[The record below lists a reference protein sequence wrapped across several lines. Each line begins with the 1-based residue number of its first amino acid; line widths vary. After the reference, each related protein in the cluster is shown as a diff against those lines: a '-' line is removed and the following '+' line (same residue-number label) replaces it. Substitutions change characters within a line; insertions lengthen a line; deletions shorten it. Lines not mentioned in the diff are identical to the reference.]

1 MDLVVIGSS
10 NIDMIVYVPRIPKV
24 GETILGE
31 KSSMVFGGKGANQAV
46 TAVRVGG
53 DVCFISKVGRFTF
66 GKNMKK
72 NFEEEGLPVEYIL
85 TDEKESSGTA
95 HILVSD
101 KGENSIAVA
110 PGANMNLSPDD
121 IASFKS
127 TIIRSRVILVQLEIP
142 METVEYIASLAYQFN
157 IKLILNPAPAQKLS
171 ADLLRKLW
179 LLTPNESEAE
189 LLTGI
194 KIDNIESAKR
204 AGQALLNMNVENVI
218 MTLGSMGVLLCNK
231 EGIVHYDAFH
241 EKAIDST
248 GAGDVFNGSL
258 AVAISKYKSFEE
270 AIRFGN
276 AAAAISVTRKG
287 AQPSIPKLDEVNSYL
302 KKHA

>member
-218 MTLGSMGVLLCNK
+218 MTLGSMGVFAL
-231 EGIVHYDAFH
+231 
-241 EKAIDST
+241 
-248 GAGDVFNGSL
+248 
-258 AVAISKYKSFEE
+258 
-270 AIRFGN
+270 
-276 AAAAISVTRKG
+276 
-287 AQPSIPKLDEVNSYL
+287 
-302 KKHA
+302 